1 MEGSNYDILINY
13 TWKKSR
19 WEEQA
24 FEFKSFASDL
34 VTAHYSGRSAK
45 TLVFIAVILT
55 ICLPA
60 ISQVQTDS
68 LKRNSGEN
76 IIWYFDTGFGRNNRG
91 LNLDMSFTVSSVKV
105 LGASLN
111 FMSGFVKMKD
121 VPPDYYDGIF
131 RWSAPINNFWDLSL
145 DLTVKLFRPDKPVRF
160 GFEAGPSFM
169 RYDMVE
175 LIENPN
181 YPDLLEYKYNKT
193 RTMHNAFGFNCAM
206 KAEIP
211 ALDFLGCSFI
221 LFGNINAVQSLIGLD
236 VCICLGNVG
245 KN

>member
-1 MEGSNYDILINY
+1 VIVI
-13 TWKKSR
+13 
-19 WEEQA
+19 A
-24 FEFKSFASDL
+24 F
-34 VTAHYSGRSAK
+34 
-45 TLVFIAVILT
+45 
-55 ICLPA
+55 ICLPR

-68 LKRNSGEN
+68 LKRNSSES
-76 IIWYFDTGFGRNNRG
+76 IIWYFDIGFGRNNRG

-131 RWSAPINNFWDLSL
+131 RWSAPINNFWNLSL
-145 DLTVKLFRPDKPVRF
+145 DLTVKLFSPDKPVRF

-169 RYDMVE
+169 RYTMVE
-175 LIENPN
+175 LTENPN
-181 YPDLLEYKYNKT
+181 YPDLFEYKYNKT

-221 LFGNINAVQSLIGLD
+221 LFGNINAVQSLLD
-236 VCICLGNVG
+236 WIFT
-245 KN
+245 